1 MGLFVCGLR
10 LVSKTDLSFID
21 SKWVSLFISAQIIIE
36 LNFVNLHMAVMRKWF
51 KKNENKLIKLG
62 AIGFV
67 LNFTGLFIID
77 NNILPIIIVIWLLYS
92 IYKQGGL
99 FND

>member
-1 MGLFVCGLR
+1 MNIHLAPHSWGF
-10 LVSKTDLSFID
+10 
-21 SKWVSLFISAQIIIE
+21 LFISTQIIE
-36 LNFVNLHMAVMRKWF
+36 LGSVYLHMTVMRKWF
-51 KKNENKLIKLG
+51 KKNENTLLKLG

-67 LNFTGLFIID
+67 LNFTGLFIIE

>member
-1 MGLFVCGLR
+1 MGF
-10 LVSKTDLSFID
+10 
-21 SKWVSLFISAQIIIE
+21 LFISAQIIIE
-36 LNFVNLHMAVMRKWF
+36 LGFVYLHMAVMRRWF
-51 KKNENKLIKLG
+51 KKNENTLLKLG

-67 LNFTGLFIID
+67 LNFTGLFIIE